1 MKFLM
6 LTLSVV
12 LAIGLAVLF
21 GVTIWQ
27 ATRGEWLL
35 FALDTACLLVA
46 TPAMILV
53 VKVLIKLF
61 RQQ

>member
-1 MKFLM
+1 MKFL
-6 LTLSVV
+6 LVTLSVV

-35 FALDTACLLVA
+35 FALDTSCLTVA
-46 TPAMILV
+46 IPAM
-53 VKVLIKLF
+53 VLAIKIIIKRL
-61 RQQ
+61 